1 MKCFH
6 CGETLQQWAPQDDPK
21 IQHNFIS
28 PDCEFLKTLDMNE
41 TKYMKLLICQEE
53 QLSLT
58 TGNIVTLDKMTEK
71 KLSNNLNT
79 KVSNPV
85 ITSNPLSRS
94 RRMSLSLQD
103 INKS

>member
-21 IQHNFIS
+21 IQHNLIS

-41 TKYMKLLICQEE
+41 TKYMKLLICEE
-53 QLSLT
+53 EPLSLT
-58 TGNIVTLDKMTEK
+58 TGNIVILDKMSEK

-79 KVSNPV
+79 KFSNPI
-85 ITSNPLSRS
+85 ITKKPLSRY
-94 RRMSLSLQD
+94 RRISLPLQD
-103 INKS
+103 INK